1 MPELPEVEA
10 LAVFL
15 RENAS
20 GRVVARAEAASFAV
34 LKTFDPPLSA
44 LSGRTITDVTRHGKF
59 LDLRCTDG
67 TGDLHLVMHLAR
79 AGWLRWRT
87 DIPEKPL
94 RPGKSPLAFRLVL
107 EDATGFDLT
116 EAGTQKRLA
125 VYLVRD
131 PADVPGVATLGPEPL
146 ADDFT
151 VDALAAI
158 LAGRRTQI
166 KGVLRDQHII
176 AGIGNAYSDEVLHAA
191 KMSPFKL
198 ASSFTPE
205 EVAVLHEAI
214 VATLTD
220 AVKRS
225 AGLAA
230 ADLKGEKKT
239 GLRVH
244 AKTGQACPV
253 CGDTIR
259 EVSFAD
265 SSLQYCPTCQ
275 TGGKPL
281 ADRRMSR
288 LLKLP
293 PSGGAADRVTPADKV
308 DIGRRHARRDPG
320 LELDLG
326 QRRGHQLQAVR
337 APRRVPRGGALV
349 DRLGGGARLGATR
362 VGQPGEVDLQG
373 DARFLHGQSGLRG
386 ERGDDVT
393 LGGLVEFP
401 PEGGRFVVAPTRH
414 RRRQQVADA
423 RSFPSCHRCHA
434 SPPCMNSRRQTM
446 WIMRSTQP

>member
-15 RENAS
+15 REHAS
-20 GRVVARAEAASFAV
+20 GRVIARAEAASFAV

-44 LSGRTITDVTRHGKF
+44 LAGLVIGDIARHGKF
-59 LDLRCTDG
+59 LDISCGAGPDDPG
-67 TGDLHLVMHLAR
+67 AGDPGAGGLHLVMHLAR
-79 AGWLRWRT
+79 AGWLRWRD
-87 DIPEKPL
+87 DIPDKPA

-107 EDATGFDLT
+107 TDGSGFDLT

-131 PADVPGVATLGPEPL
+131 PADVPGVASLGPEPL

-176 AGIGNAYSDEVLHAA
+176 AGIGNAYSDEVLNVA

-198 ASSFTPE
+198 ASSFTPD
-205 EVAVLHEAI
+205 EVAALHEAI
-214 VATLTD
+214 VGTLRE

-244 AKTGQACPV
+244 GKAGQACPT

-265 SSLQYCPTCQ
+265 SALQYCPTCQ

-288 LLKLP
+288 LLK
-293 PSGGAADRVTPADKV
+293 
-308 DIGRRHARRDPG
+308 
-320 LELDLG
+320 
-326 QRRGHQLQAVR
+326 
-337 APRRVPRGGALV
+337 
-349 DRLGGGARLGATR
+349 
-362 VGQPGEVDLQG
+362 
-373 DARFLHGQSGLRG
+373 
-386 ERGDDVT
+386 
-393 LGGLVEFP
+393 
-401 PEGGRFVVAPTRH
+401 
-414 RRRQQVADA
+414 
-423 RSFPSCHRCHA
+423 
-434 SPPCMNSRRQTM
+434 
-446 WIMRSTQP
+446 